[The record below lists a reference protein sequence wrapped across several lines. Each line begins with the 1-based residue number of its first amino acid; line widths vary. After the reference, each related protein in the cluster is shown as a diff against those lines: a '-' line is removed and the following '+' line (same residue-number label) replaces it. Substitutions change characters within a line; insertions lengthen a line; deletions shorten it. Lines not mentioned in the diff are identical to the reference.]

1 MLSPELKS
9 TLKELYQFKKNLI
22 VVAIAGVFNAIF
34 KASFPIY
41 VKLLIDY
48 SAPAATTSKVM
59 PEAVNAFYSKI
70 KLFLFSP
77 SMTSIDQLKLIA
89 WLGIGIALGGGIS
102 RYWHIFIMN
111 LVSEKVSQSLRQ
123 KLQSKFM
130 KLNLK
135 FHNNYA
141 SGSGGLISRTMN
153 DIRIVQDGLRL
164 FADFFSAPL
173 MFVFVM
179 INLFSLDAVLTT
191 YLLLIVPLLLT
202 FLRLISKG
210 IRKYSIFGVEQLE
223 RITSTVKESL
233 DGVRTIQAFNLE
245 GLMEKRLKTQG
256 DEFIE
261 MRKKVHKRVELTG
274 PITEF
279 VATFLVLAVIYYFS
293 QRISLGVATAGT
305 LIGFIVALLQ
315 VNEPI
320 KKFQEAYVRIQETRV
335 AASRIF
341 VMLDEEHEIEELPNA
356 SEFPKQWDEIEYKNI
371 SFGYGDS
378 NLIQDFN
385 LKIKRGQVV
394 ALVGES
400 GSGKST
406 LANLLARFYDPNGG
420 KILVGGKDIKE
431 IRLSD
436 LRKNIGMVSQD
447 VFLFSDSIEKNIQAS
462 VEGKNIDD
470 IHTASKAAFAHDFIL
485 KQSKQYQ
492 THVGERGN
500 LLSGGEKQR
509 VGIARALFKDAPIL
523 ILDEATSA
531 LDSVSEVQVQKGL
544 ETLMKGRTTLVIA
557 HRLSTIQNADQILVL
572 KKGRIVERG
581 THSELLSKNGEYQKL
596 FQSQVR

>member
-1 MLSPELKS
+1 MLPSELKS
-9 TLKELYQFKKNLI
+9 TLKELFQFKKNLI
-22 VVAIAGVFNAIF
+22 IVAITGVTGAACKGYIALYI
-34 KASFPIY
+34 KQ
-41 VKLLIDY
+41 LID
-48 SAPAATTSKVM
+48 AASS
-59 PEAVNAFYSKI
+59 PE
-70 KLFLFSP
+70 KLK
-77 SMTSIDQLKLIA
+77 SMA
-89 WLGIGIALGGGIS
+89 WLGIALAFGIAIS
-102 RYWHIFIMN
+102 RYFHIFLMN
-111 LVSEKVSQSLRQ
+111 MAAEKVSQSLRQ
-123 KLQSKFM
+123 KLQAKFM
-130 KLNLK
+130 RLNLK
-135 FHNNYA
+135 FHNNYS

-153 DIRIVQDGLRL
+153 DIRIVHDGLRL
-164 FADFFSAPL
+164 FADLFSAPL
-173 MFVFVM
+173 TFIFFMY
-179 INLFSLDAVLTT
+179 NLFALDAQLTI
-191 YLLLIVPLLLT
+191 YMLFIAPLMIL
-202 FLRLISKG
+202 FIKQISKG

-223 RITSTVKESL
+223 RITSTIKESL

-245 GLMEKRLKTQG
+245 KMMETRLKQQG
-256 DEFIE
+256 DDFIG
-261 MRKKVHKRVELTG
+261 MRRKVHGRVELTG

-279 VATFLVLAVIYYFS
+279 IATFLVLGVVFYFS
-293 QRISLGVATAGT
+293 QRISTGAATAGS
-305 LIGFIVALLQ
+305 LIGFITALLQ
-315 VNEPI
+315 INEPI

-335 AASRIF
+335 AAARIF
-341 VMLDEEHEIEELPNA
+341 VMLDEKHEIDELPTA
-356 SEFPKQWDEIEYKNI
+356 SEFPHQWNEIEYKHI
-371 SFGYGDS
+371 DFGYGDT

-420 KILVGGKDIKE
+420 SILIGGKDIKD

-462 VEGKNIDD
+462 VEGKTIEDVY
-470 IHTASKAAFAHDFIL
+470 TASKAAFAHDFIL
-485 KQSKQYQ
+485 KQAKQYQ

-572 KKGRIVERG
+572 KKGQIVERG
-581 THSELLSKNGEYQKL
+581 THAELLARNGEYQKL
-596 FQSQVR
+596 FQSQIR